1 MTKRTLTLRG
11 DPAEIF
17 RVLRDDPDNR
27 NSRMHT
33 VGEIVVSLLMTGEE
47 PTFRDRL
54 RLEMVGIAIEGTTVN
69 VEEP

>member
-11 DPAEIF
+11 DPKAIF
-17 RVLRDDPDNR
+17 DALNDDPDNR

-54 RLEMVGIAIEGTTVN
+54 RLEMVGIEIEGTTVN